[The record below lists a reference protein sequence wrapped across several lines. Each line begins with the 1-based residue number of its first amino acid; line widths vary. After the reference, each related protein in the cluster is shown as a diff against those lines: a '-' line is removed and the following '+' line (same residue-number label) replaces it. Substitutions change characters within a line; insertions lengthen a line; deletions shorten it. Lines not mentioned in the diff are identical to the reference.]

1 MVGLLVFCLFV
12 GLFVFVLFFES
23 ERGKGKEKGS
33 NSKVERV
40 RKNQNE
46 SGEEG
51 KQIQDGVL
59 LNLPE
64 LHKKIEQ
71 VVQS

>member
-1 MVGLLVFCLFV
+1 MG
-12 GLFVFVLFFES
+12 
-23 ERGKGKEKGS
+23 ERS
-33 NSKVERV
+33 NSKVKRLE
-40 RKNQNE
+40 KNQNE